1 MAAAGE
7 HRDHRSHHGLY
18 HDFHSERLLR
28 ADRESRDR
36 SYGIRDRRVGVRFRI
51 GVAAPAILRAL
62 SRISH
67 YDRPERSFHQED
79 CLSEY
84 HQYRRSGQRARRI
97 AVTDR
102 NQPRPTTFIYAAH
115 SISSGVLR
123 SREAAIVALCPVC
136 RYYNSRTG
144 LRRIHGDGLV
154 DSTLSAAGLILSSM
168 EHIIRQY
175 SLEAGAL
182 EAQYIEEY
190 FTEFRGKKTA
200 EEIIDRLKDR
210 EHLILVSMA
219 PSNDDGTLSPVAYKI
234 GHELRSQETNIQLS
248 DLVSQLREVVDF
260 SNRKIFYSWI
270 GGTRQEWRGQG
281 RYRALTEQ
289 QEDWAHAHGYHELV
303 VKTKN
308 RFYPMRA
315 TLDHLNF
322 DVIKFQR
329 HLRDNRE
336 SKVYLSKKIAAEV
349 LNQHRTTRSVV
360 EAA

>member
-1 MAAAGE
+1 
-7 HRDHRSHHGLY
+7 
-18 HDFHSERLLR
+18 
-28 ADRESRDR
+28 
-36 SYGIRDRRVGVRFRI
+36 
-51 GVAAPAILRAL
+51 
-62 SRISH
+62 
-67 YDRPERSFHQED
+67 
-79 CLSEY
+79 
-84 HQYRRSGQRARRI
+84 
-97 AVTDR
+97 
-102 NQPRPTTFIYAAH
+102 
-115 SISSGVLR
+115 
-123 SREAAIVALCPVC
+123 
-136 RYYNSRTG
+136 
-144 LRRIHGDGLV
+144 
-154 DSTLSAAGLILSSM
+154 M

-190 FTEFRGKKTA
+190 FTEFRRKKTA

-219 PSNDDGTLSPVAYKI
+219 PPDDDGTLTPVAYKI
-234 GHELRSQETNIQLS
+234 GHELRSQEANIMLS

-289 QEDWAHAHGYHELV
+289 QEEWVHAHGYHELV

-336 SKVYLSKKIAAEV
+336 SKVYLSKSDARNA
-349 LNQHRTTRSVV
+349 RSSQLRRHQIS
-360 EAA
+360 ETSSRQPRIQGLSQ